1 MAGRPRRGILV
12 DGEVVSGSS
21 EGERERLKGD
31 KVEVDLDGERVTF
44 DDILAELGEFGRE
57 QKVNVDDVVIIYCR
71 QRKPPKEPTD
81 KSPDA
86 MGLPFVGF
94 SIFLSGMILYVVD
107 PHG

>member
-57 QKVNVDDVVIIYCR
+57 QKVNVDDVGDVVWDYLLW
-71 QRKPPKEPTD
+71 
-81 KSPDA
+81 SP
-86 MGLPFVGF
+86 
-94 SIFLSGMILYVVD
+94 LSS
-107 PHG
+107 

>member
-1 MAGRPRRGILV
+1 M
-12 DGEVVSGSS
+12 DGEVASGSS

-57 QKVNVDDVVIIYCR
+57 QKVNVDDVVIMYCR
-71 QRKPPKEPTD
+71 QRKPLKEPTD
-81 KSPDA
+81 KSPNA

-94 SIFLSGMILYVVD
+94 SIFSSRDDTLCN
-107 PHG
+107 